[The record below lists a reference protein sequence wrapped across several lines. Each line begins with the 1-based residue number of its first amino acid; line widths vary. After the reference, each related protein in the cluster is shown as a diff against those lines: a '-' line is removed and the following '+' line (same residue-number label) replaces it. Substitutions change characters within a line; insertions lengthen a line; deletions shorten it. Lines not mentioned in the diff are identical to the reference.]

1 MLKNLKLRKKIILLF
16 IVTGLIPVIIMGFVS
31 INASKNNIR
40 KEIFK
45 GNNLFLKST
54 ASQLNAYFDE
64 RTGDGRVLAS
74 SKNIYNIINTYSES
88 GKESEVWKES
98 YNDLH
103 TFLATV
109 KESYNYETIFL
120 TNENGEIIFS
130 TDKSNEG
137 IDLSERDYIQETLN
151 NKQNWSQLFYS
162 ENIKTN
168 VIVLSTP
175 VFEKGSSGKLI
186 GTLNFVITQHIIDDI
201 VHDGVE
207 ILAKI
212 GDAYLVKSDGTLLT
226 NTKLGDFTEDAALR
240 QKIETKSVSMLSKAI
255 EDRDFQYSNTDEYKN
270 YLNNKVL
277 GSVGVIQFGR
287 DAVGLVIEV
296 DSAEVFEDANFLQK
310 SLIISILVIILLG
323 ILLVVYLSD
332 LITKPLIKTN
342 DMLKD
347 IAKGEGDLTK
357 ALAVNSN
364 DELGILAKWFNLFI
378 SKIRDVVI
386 QVISNADVLAES
398 SEQLALAMEQSNK
411 GMEEIA
417 REITVISDGLQNS
430 ASVIE
435 EATASTQEI
444 ASGSMIISEEAENVF
459 EKSEETL
466 KAAEF
471 GGDKLSEVVLAIDR
485 VKQSSDNMYSV
496 IKNLNDSSV
505 QIGDIVAMIT
515 NISEQINLLALNAAI
530 EAARAGE
537 HGRGFAVVADE
548 VRKLAEES
556 KDSADKITQL
566 INDIKSQAE
575 TADKSVKEE
584 YEIVEMSV
592 KKAKDTNLQ
601 FKRILELME
610 QITSKI
616 KNISDSSRKQSEIT
630 KDMTKAM
637 EEISVTTQNNAN
649 ASQQINAGIEEQ
661 VSTFEEIGAS
671 AEELNNMANNLKEE
685 TDKFKT
691 K

>member
-1 MLKNLKLRKKIILLF
+1 
-16 IVTGLIPVIIMGFVS
+16 
-31 INASKNNIR
+31 
-40 KEIFK
+40 
-45 GNNLFLKST
+45 
-54 ASQLNAYFDE
+54 
-64 RTGDGRVLAS
+64 
-74 SKNIYNIINTYSES
+74 
-88 GKESEVWKES
+88 
-98 YNDLH
+98 
-103 TFLATV
+103 
-109 KESYNYETIFL
+109 
-120 TNENGEIIFS
+120 
-130 TDKSNEG
+130 
-137 IDLSERDYIQETLN
+137 
-151 NKQNWSQLFYS
+151 
-162 ENIKTN
+162 
-168 VIVLSTP
+168 
-175 VFEKGSSGKLI
+175 
-186 GTLNFVITQHIIDDI
+186 
-201 VHDGVE
+201 
-207 ILAKI
+207 
-212 GDAYLVKSDGTLLT
+212 
-226 NTKLGDFTEDAALR
+226 
-240 QKIETKSVSMLSKAI
+240 
-255 EDRDFQYSNTDEYKN
+255 
-270 YLNNKVL
+270 
-277 GSVGVIQFGR
+277 
-287 DAVGLVIEV
+287 
-296 DSAEVFEDANFLQK
+296 
-310 SLIISILVIILLG
+310 
-323 ILLVVYLSD
+323 
-332 LITKPLIKTN
+332 
-342 DMLKD
+342 
-347 IAKGEGDLTK
+347 
-357 ALAVNSN
+357 
-364 DELGILAKWFNLFI
+364 
-378 SKIRDVVI
+378 
-386 QVISNADVLAES
+386 
-398 SEQLALAMEQSNK
+398 
-411 GMEEIA
+411 
-417 REITVISDGLQNS
+417 
-430 ASVIE
+430 
-435 EATASTQEI
+435 
-444 ASGSMIISEEAENVF
+444 MIISEEAENVF

-556 KDSADKITQL
+556 KDSAHKITQL

-610 QITSKI
+610 QITSRI

-649 ASQQINAGIEEQ
+649 ASQQISAGIEEQ

>member
-357 ALAVNSN
+357 ALSVNSN

-556 KDSADKITQL
+556 KDSAHKITQL

-610 QITSKI
+610 QITSRI

-649 ASQQINAGIEEQ
+649 ASQQISAGIEEQ